1 MLFRKKLT
9 DFEEKNQVSSVND
22 IKIWENSEMKWQ
34 ISQSV
39 LSYNSAVGVISYESD
54 SSSHDSDS
62 SGWVVKSGHC
72 EHFRYHFDA
81 FSFLSE

>member
-9 DFEEKNQVSSVND
+9 DFEEKNQVSSMNN

-34 ISQSV
+34 ICQSV
-39 LSYNSAVGVISYESD
+39 LSYDSAVGIISYESD
-54 SSSHDSDS
+54 PSSHDSDC
-62 SGWVVKSGHC
+62 GRRVVKSGHC
-72 EHFRYHFDA
+72 EHFRYHFDT